1 MRAFCRIRRPW
12 GACWTVSVTER
23 HPLFFSL
30 TAQKRGGGGRAGAGG
45 VGGYPVPTSLQAPPP
60 TPSPTTE
67 LQNDEIG
74 VFGQVQGLK
83 PQPQLPQPQA
93 PKGPGP
99 KHWPAKALEAPVLE
113 APSPRPQAWHLGRH
127 FLRRS
132 ASIQNTAVITAQ
144 APARICPAPG
154 PPFFATIRVHPK
166 YGRHNCA
173 GARTDTPGIWTG
185 KNIHNPTAT
194 KNYVSTKLP
203 RLESATP
210 TATRQY
216 VFADEVPHPHGT
228 DIASTA
234 YDDRRDLAADPFF
247 AASLRP
253 YSFYACWSR
262 RSYDPRA
269 STPAITRKHTRPL
282 ILLRRGLPWPIRLI
296 SAPTKLP
303 HQNAENRAEK

>member
-1 MRAFCRIRRPW
+1 MLDGFSN
-12 GACWTVSVTER
+12 GEGEN
-23 HPLFFSL
+23 PLLFSL
-30 TAQKRGGGGRAGAGG
+30 TARNAAGPLPSRPHLRGSRFSRL
-45 VGGYPVPTSLQAPPP
+45 PPLCLPP
-60 TPSPTTE
+60 TRR
-67 LQNDEIG
+67 LFQNDESQI
-74 VFGQVQGLK
+74 
-83 PQPQLPQPQA
+83 QA
-93 PKGPGP
+93 PWRPPPSTGLTQGPEAHPQGWRP
-99 KHWPAKALEAPVLE
+99 ALEALVLE

-144 APARICPAPG
+144 APARIRPGPG

-173 GARTDTPGIWTG
+173 GACTDTPGIWTG

-234 YDDRRDLAADPFF
+234 YDDRRDLAADPF
-247 AASLRP
+247 
-253 YSFYACWSR
+253 
-262 RSYDPRA
+262 
-269 STPAITRKHTRPL
+269 
-282 ILLRRGLPWPIRLI
+282 LRRLCDRTPFTCVGPAVRTIRVQVR
-296 SAPTKLP
+296 PP
-303 HQNAENRAEK
+303 

>member
-1 MRAFCRIRRPW
+1 MPA
-12 GACWTVSVTER
+12 
-23 HPLFFSL
+23 
-30 TAQKRGGGGRAGAGG
+30 
-45 VGGYPVPTSLQAPPP
+45 SLQAPTSAAAVSAVSHPFACFP
-60 TPSPTTE
+60 HFFRTTK
-67 LQNDEIG
+67 L
-74 VFGQVQGLK
+74 VFFKDLRPRPQG
-83 PQPQLPQPQA
+83 
-93 PKGPGP
+93 
-99 KHWPAKALEAPVLE
+99 LEAPPQGPGGP
-113 APSPRPQAWHLGRH
+113 APRPGGPDPKLQPPFSQKALQAPAPRFWRPRSWRPQALVR
-127 FLRRS
+127 
-132 ASIQNTAVITAQ
+132 
-144 APARICPAPG
+144 PAPG

-234 YDDRRDLAADPFF
+234 YDDRRDLAAVF

-269 STPAITRKHTRPL
+269 STPAITRKHTRSL

-296 SAPTKLP
+296 NYRADQTSASKRRKPRTTTAQK
-303 HQNAENRAEK
+303 NEARAHIEPSLALFFRAPRPPFFATIRPS